1 MKRSAFT
8 LIEVMVAIVVTGVVV
23 SIAYATMQAGFETAD
38 RLAVAQSGDE
48 REIVARSILSR
59 ALRHAVP
66 GTIGGSPVFI
76 LRDKSE
82 GAGIGDEL
90 EFRTRGMTDPLGA
103 SEVWELLLVPMPDG
117 LQLTGFVVDDSVRSF
132 STVLPRI
139 REIDIRVRGRDF
151 RDGWLETW
159 SVPDRSP
166 VAISITFLGAG
177 NQTIGAPLVARV
189 GLEGNP

>member
-1 MKRSAFT
+1 MRRAFT

-23 SIAYATMQAGFETAD
+23 SIAYATMQAGFETTD
-38 RLAVAQSGDE
+38 RLALAQSGDE

-76 LRDKSE
+76 LRDRSE
-82 GAGIGDEL
+82 GAELGDEL
-90 EFRTRGMTDPLGA
+90 RFRTRGVTEPLGA
-103 SEVWELLLVPMPDG
+103 SEVWEVSLMPLPDG
-117 LQLTGFVVDDSVRSF
+117 VHLDAYAVDDTVTRF
-132 STVLPRI
+132 SSVLPRL
-139 REIDIRVRGRDF
+139 RSIDIRVRGRDF

-166 VAISITFLGAG
+166 VAVSIAFLAAD
-177 NQTIGAPLVARV
+177 NRMIGAPLVARV

>member
-1 MKRSAFT
+1 MRRNAFT

-23 SIAYATMQAGFETAD
+23 SLAYATMQAGFETSD
-38 RLAVAQSGDE
+38 RLALAQSGDE

-66 GTIGGSPVFI
+66 GTIGGSLVFV
-76 LRDKSE
+76 LRDQSE
-82 GAGIGDEL
+82 GTTLGDEL
-90 EFRTRGMTDPLGA
+90 RFRTRGVSEPLGA
-103 SEVWELLLVPMPDG
+103 SEVWEVSLVPSSEG
-117 LQLTGFVVDDSVRSF
+117 VHLAAYAVDDTLRSL
-132 STVLPRI
+132 SAVLPRV
-139 REIDIRVRGRDF
+139 RSIDVRVRGRDF

-166 VAISITFLGAG
+166 VAVSIAFLSAD
-177 NQTIGAPLVARV
+177 NRMIGAPLVARV